1 MELLTQTLI
10 SWERDISDD
19 GEAAMIDPHQ
29 WHRASLMALL
39 TELNDRLFT
48 TIKDALKIKI

>member
-39 TELNDRLFT
+39 TELNERLFT